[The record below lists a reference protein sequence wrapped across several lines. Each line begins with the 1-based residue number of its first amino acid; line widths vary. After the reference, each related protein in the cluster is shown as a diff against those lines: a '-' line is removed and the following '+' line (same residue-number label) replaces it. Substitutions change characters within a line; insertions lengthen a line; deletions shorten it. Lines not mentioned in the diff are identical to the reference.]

1 MYKAGEVEDLVAL
14 GLALNVTYVRE
25 KHPVCLVSDGVSDR
39 DAVKMGFSKFNTVE
53 EALQFLS
60 RRYGSDSSI
69 NVLTHGGETY
79 PVLK

>member
-14 GLALNVTYVRE
+14 GLALNVVYVRE

-39 DAVKMGFSKFNTVE
+39 DAAKMRFTKFDSVK

-60 RRYGSDSSI
+60 SRYGSDSSI

-79 PVLK
+79 PILK

>member
-1 MYKAGEVEDLVAL
+1 
-14 GLALNVTYVRE
+14 
-25 KHPVCLVSDGVSDR
+25 
-39 DAVKMGFSKFNTVE
+39 MGFSKFNTVE

-79 PVLK
+79 PILK